1 MLLKVV
7 PLLLVCTLGFGLRR
21 RGLLGP
27 RDAQTIGTLLTYL
40 ALPAVIIRALGT
52 ATLTPDLIYLPLSAL
67 LVVLGL
73 TLAGALILRPLGWDR
88 SQAGAWM
95 VTFLTF
101 EGGAVGYPTMLLAF
115 GEEGL
120 SRLVLFDLAQ
130 AMYLLTVVYGI
141 ATWFGPDEISVG
153 RVGIKLAKTP
163 FFWAIWIGLG
173 LNLLNWQPPTLL
185 ALLDILANSFVFLVL
200 LLLGIEFQLQVSSVG
215 RFLALALLKLGC
227 GLGLGWG
234 VATLFGLEGLE
245 RAAVLV
251 GSALPPSMLGL
262 LFAQEQQL
270 DTRFVIGFISVSV
283 PLYWVVM
290 APVLQYLGS
299 S

>member
-1 MLLKVV
+1 
-7 PLLLVCTLGFGLRR
+7 
-21 RGLLGP
+21 
-27 RDAQTIGTLLTYL
+27 LLTYL
-40 ALPAVIIRALGT
+40 ALPAVIVRALGT
-52 ATLTPDLIYLPLSAL
+52 ATPTPDLIYLPLSAL